1 MSDFLAA
8 GQGVVLR
15 LPSPK
20 SAPWRALLNDRVL
33 WSAFRDHVLV
43 GLARL

>member
-8 GQGVVLR
+8 DQGVVLR
-15 LPSPK
+15 RPSPK
-20 SAPWRALLNDRVL
+20 SAPWRALLDDRVL
-33 WSAFRDHVLV
+33 SSAFRDHVLG